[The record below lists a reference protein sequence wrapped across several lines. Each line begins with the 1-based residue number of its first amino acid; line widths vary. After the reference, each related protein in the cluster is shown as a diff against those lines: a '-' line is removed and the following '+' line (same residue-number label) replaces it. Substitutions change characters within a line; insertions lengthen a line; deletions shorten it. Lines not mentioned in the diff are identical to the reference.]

1 MILFDTQ
8 RKEAAVLHLKFTE
21 ETAQL
26 KLQSLST
33 FLSNLS
39 FQSSALLQGNQSVAQ
54 VQNGQVQWLSS
65 CVQTYPLLKHATAW
79 VLDGRKTLLL
89 AYTNTVSN
97 ATLQADNLEKHDSH
111 LEQQAVDQG
120 LQTSNTDVFTQCEF
134 KSTNMEDVSALEN
147 DENLC
152 VVEKGVNH
160 CALENDENQGSEHK
174 AVAHDKELVAVDLNL
189 SQLRAQIDNVDENLA
204 ALLAQRQ
211 SLVKK
216 AAGLKHQSGEGVVSA
231 QRQNNML
238 KHGAELEQRFALP
251 EQLMQ
256 DIQRRILR
264 QSYRERGSGHYACA
278 YPHSRCTVAIVG
290 GAGGMA
296 RLFGTYLAGS
306 NYQVLTIEKDDYA
319 VSLEGSKV
327 SRIEDSKAVAYL
339 SQADWCI
346 VSVPIDVTEQVVKT
360 IAPFLKEGCVLSDF
374 TSIKERPMQVMLSS
388 YSGPVLGLHP
398 MFGPDT
404 ASLVRQVIVA
414 VEGRYLER
422 CRFIIEQFKLYG
434 AYVIECSAR
443 EHDQAMRVIQALR
456 HFTTFAYGVFLKQLA
471 HNMQDSAE
479 TSLESS
485 SASAVKD
492 AHLTV
497 VNQAAMQ
504 SNQIDK
510 HHTELVQTHQID
522 KSHLE
527 SRNTHQTRGA
537 QMESKLGENTFV
549 KRLLLLSSPIY
560 HLELMMVGRLFAQ
573 DPHLYC
579 DIISASCDNLK
590 LIRAYLDC
598 AAQCLEVL
606 ERDDKAKFID
616 EFKHTSDFF
625 GKYAK
630 LFLKESADILAK
642 AQDNYPADID

>member
-1 MILFDTQ
+1 MLGCSALEKTHVLLDGGAFNFVAWIVSTMELFSAQ
-8 RKEAAVLHLKFTE
+8 KRRQMVLHLKFTD

-33 FLSNLS
+33 FFSNLS
-39 FQSSALLQGNQSVAQ
+39 LNSSDLLLESHRVAQ
-54 VQNGQVQWLSS
+54 VQNGQVQWQSTS
-65 CVQTYPLLKHATAW
+65 VQAYPLLKQTVAW
-79 VLDGRKTLLL
+79 VLDGRESLLL
-89 AYTNTVSN
+89 SYARSEASTLAQDATQADTKVELKIDKKTDIKADAKVDTKADVNVNTKAYANAEIQVEAKADIKADANAETQVEAKAEADRKSSANNKETVSVE
-97 ATLQADNLEKHDSH
+97 ANL
-111 LEQQAVDQG
+111 
-120 LQTSNTDVFTQCEF
+120 T
-134 KSTNMEDVSALEN
+134 
-147 DENLC
+147 
-152 VVEKGVNH
+152 
-160 CALENDENQGSEHK
+160 
-174 AVAHDKELVAVDLNL
+174 
-189 SQLRAQIDNVDENLA
+189 QLRAQIDKVDESLA

-211 SLVKK
+211 SLVKQ

-231 QRQNNML
+231 QRQINML
-238 KHGAELEQRFALP
+238 KHGAELEHRFALP

-264 QSYRERGSGHYACA
+264 QSYREKGSGHYACA
-278 YPHSRCTVAIVG
+278 YPYNKCTVAMVG

-296 RLFGTYLAGS
+296 RLFSGYLAGS

-319 VSLEGSKV
+319 VNLDGSKV
-327 SRIEDSKAVAYL
+327 SRIEDSKAAYYL

-360 IAPFLKEGCVLSDF
+360 IAPLLKEGCILSDF
-374 TSIKERPMQVMLSS
+374 TSIKERPMQAMLSS

-422 CRFIIEQFKLYG
+422 CRFVIEQFKLYG
-434 AYVIECSAR
+434 AYVIECSAS

-471 HNMQDSAE
+471 RNMQDSANLN
-479 TSLESS
+479 LENSS
-485 SASAVKD
+485 
-492 AHLTV
+492 TV
-497 VNQAAMQ
+497 MQVNQAAAVPSETQ
-504 SNQIDK
+504 SSNQIK
-510 HHTELVQTHQID
+510 EPLSEV
-522 KSHLE
+522 E
-527 SRNTHQTRGA
+527 
-537 QMESKLGENTFV
+537 LGENAFV

-573 DPHLYC
+573 DPNLYC

-590 LIRAYLDC
+590 LIREYLDC
-598 AAQCLEVL
+598 SAQCLEVL

-642 AQDNYPADID
+642 AQDNYPADLD